1 MQEENVMNMVW
12 DRFVSNDIRELGYD
26 INSQTLA
33 VVFANKEKRYH
44 APVPYPVYAALFHS
58 TFAGR
63 QYRKT
68 VERKLPV
75 VPEY

>member
-1 MQEENVMNMVW
+1 MQEEKVMNMVW

-26 INSQTLA
+26 VNSQTLA

-44 APVPYPVYAALFHS
+44 APVPYPVYAALAHS
-58 TFAGR
+58 TFTGR

-68 VERKLPV
+68 VERKIPI
-75 VPEY
+75 VPGY